1 MTEILKIEMQ
11 NYRQYHGETTIDL
24 NTDGGRTINIIEGQ
38 NGAGKSNIL
47 NAVTLCFYEQETH
60 QSEDLDTLPYVS
72 ESVLE
77 DLDPGEKA
85 TGYIEVHLGEEEP
98 RYIFRREFETYVT
111 PGDYN
116 DQTKDLKLRMLKNDQ
131 YELVQSPLTTLNGLL
146 PAEVKDYFIFD
157 GEALTEFFEEGF
169 KQRVRD
175 GIIDVSHIG
184 VLNDSIDHLDTVRGE
199 IQRKAGNI
207 QGEPAKIQEE
217 IDEVEAEIDQLED
230 RVAELEEQRDETQSQ
245 IDTIETKLRGA
256 SDAEVQELVETKDS
270 LKQDIKDL
278 KQERDDL
285 RQKAL
290 NKLIRVGPAVYATRA
305 LEFTEQQLD
314 ELSEKGQLPP
324 KVQDWFIEELIEDGE
339 CFCGRPIE
347 AGSDVED
354 HLQELRNSMS
364 DVSTDQLEGKSE
376 IPRVIREG
384 NDGAEEIRD
393 LRRRISDKDTKIRDK
408 EQSLKEKKE
417 KLRGV
422 DVPDDID
429 VSELATQ
436 QDDLEDQ
443 KEELNIKIGQK
454 QNQIDNKQDEVN
466 RLEERQK
473 EELRKKGRSTEILQQ
488 VSFAETA
495 LEEMRGVREEILTR
509 IRRET
514 EQNMN
519 HYFNDLIWKED
530 EYEIHL
536 ADDYGVEIQSPDS
549 TDNRIGSLSAG
560 EKQVLALSFMA
571 ALSDISGFSAPVL
584 IDTPLGR
591 ISSKPKE
598 RIAQN
603 LPDYLE
609 DTQMTFLMTDE
620 EYTDEVQGQMQH
632 RVANEYQ
639 LVYSNGKT
647 KVVPQ

>member
-24 NTDGGRTINIIEGQ
+24 NTDRGRTINIIEGQ

-85 TGYIEVHLGEEEP
+85 TGYIEVHLGEKEP

-217 IDEVEAEIDQLED
+217 IDEVEAEIEQLED

-417 KLRGV
+417 KLRGI

-495 LEEMRGVREEILTR
+495 LEEMRGIREEILTR

-519 HYFNDLIWKED
+519 YYFNDLIWKED

-639 LVYSNGKT
+639 LVYSDGKT